1 MKAEDTKTELIKLAV
16 NILGHNHSHG
26 HHHSHETQGKNLVY
40 SILLNLTITI
50 AQVIGGILSGSLALI
65 SDALHNFSDVISLG
79 FSLIAH
85 KLSHKKATEDQ
96 TFGYKR
102 AELIA
107 AFVNALVL
115 IVVALFLIYGAIE
128 RFYNVHIIKPD
139 LVIWM
144 SVLGIVV
151 NGGSVLLLQKDAEHN
166 INMKSAY
173 LHLLTDMMAS
183 VAVLIGGL
191 LMKYFGWNWVDGVL
205 TILIGIY
212 LIVVG
217 YDLLK
222 TSTKML
228 MLFTPE
234 HIDIKEIVYEV
245 DKISNGGKLHHIH
258 VWHLNDD
265 ELHLEA
271 HLDCSEDIKLSE
283 FDELL
288 HKIEAVLLEK
298 FHINHINIQPEFK
311 KEDPKDIIVQD

>member
-1 MKAEDTKTELIKLAV
+1 
-16 NILGHNHSHG
+16 LGHDHSHG
-26 HHHSHETQGKNLVY
+26 HHHKHEVQGKNLVY
-40 SILLNLTITI
+40 SILLNLVITI
-50 AQVIGGILSGSLALI
+50 AQIVGGIISGSLALI
-65 SDALHNFSDVISLG
+65 SDALHNFSDVLSLG

-85 KLSHKKATEDQ
+85 KLSQKKATEDQ

-107 AFVNALVL
+107 AFVNASTL
-115 IVVALFLIYGAIE
+115 IIVAFILIYGAIQ
-128 RFYNVHIIKPD
+128 RFISPKAIESS
-139 LVIWM
+139 LVIWLAI
-144 SVLGIVV
+144 LGIIV
-151 NGGSVLLLQKDAEHN
+151 NGGSVLLLQKDAENN

-183 VAVLIGGL
+183 VAVLVGGL
-191 LMKYFGWNWVDGVL
+191 LMKFFGWFWVDSVM

-234 HIDIKEIVYEV
+234 HIDIKEIVEEV
-245 DKISNGGKLHHIH
+245 HKISGAGKLHHIH

-271 HLDCSEDIKLSE
+271 HLDCTEDIKMSE
-283 FDELL
+283 FDDLL
-288 HKIEAVLLEK
+288 HKIEAVLFEK

-311 KEDPKDIIVQD
+311 KEDSKETIVQD

>member
-1 MKAEDTKTELIKLAV
+1 
-16 NILGHNHSHG
+16 LGHDHSHA
-26 HHHSHETQGKNLVY
+26 HHHKHEVQGKNLVY
-40 SILLNLTITI
+40 SILLNLVITI
-50 AQVIGGILSGSLALI
+50 AQIVGGIISGSLALI
-65 SDALHNFSDVISLG
+65 SDALHNFSDVLSLG
-79 FSLIAH
+79 FSLVAH
-85 KLSHKKATEDQ
+85 KLSRKEATEDQ

-107 AFVNALVL
+107 AFVNASTL
-115 IVVALFLIYGAIE
+115 IIVAFILIYGAIE
-128 RFYNVHIIKPD
+128 RFFNPKIIESG
-139 LVIWM
+139 LVIWLAI
-144 SVLGIVV
+144 LGIVV
-151 NGGSVLLLQKDAEHN
+151 NGGSVLLLQKDAENN

-183 VAVLIGGL
+183 VAVLVGGL
-191 LMKYFGWNWVDGVL
+191 LMKFFGWFWVDSVM

-234 HIDIKEIVYEV
+234 EIDIKEIVEEV
-245 DKISNGGKLHHIH
+245 HKIPGAGKLHHIH

-271 HLDCSEDIKLSE
+271 HLDCTEDIKMSE
-283 FDELL
+283 FDDLL
-288 HKIEAVLLEK
+288 HKIEAVLFEK

-311 KEDPKDIIVQD
+311 KEDSKEIIVQD